1 MMKVIARLFL
11 IGLLLSLVGCPKRT
25 SRTDSGGV
33 LVVLGQTVNGYP
45 IGVNVNSTVPPYVYI
60 DTVTL
65 QSVAADPTGST
76 SDLMDVELDKYS
88 VTFTR
93 YDGGKQ
99 VPPKLVEKTF
109 GTIPIGGTIT
119 IKSLVIMTP
128 DQFDNPPLSDLYYQ
142 NGGYDKETGST
153 KVTLNL
159 ALQFFGHTLSGKSV
173 ATAPFQFTVDFYP

>member
-1 MMKVIARLFL
+1 MKVITRLFL
-11 IGLLLSLVGCPKRT
+11 IGLLLSLVGCPRRT

-45 IGVNVNSTVPPYVYI
+45 LGVSVNSLTPPPYEYI

-76 SDLMDVELDKYS
+76 SNLMDVELDTYS

-93 YDGGKQ
+93 KDGGTE

-119 IKSLVIMTP
+119 IKGLVIMTP
-128 DQFDNPPLSDLYYQ
+128 DQFDNPPLSDLFYQ

-159 ALQFFGHTLSGKSV
+159 SLQFFGHTLSGKSV